1 MAADPK
7 EFEAIAP
14 SLAIPHQWQGREVV
28 IRPLKVGQI
37 PGFAKAVG
45 PILASVPAQSGAWG
59 DMDIVSLIGT
69 HGEALI
75 AACAIAAPG
84 IPESEIREAELDAF
98 MSLIADI
105 LSVNVDFFRRRM
117 PQAAPKLADTLSKL
131 GDGLTPSKS

>member
-14 SLAIPHQWQGREVV
+14 SLAIPHKWRDREVV

-45 PILASVPAQSGAWG
+45 PILSSIPASSAGWG

-75 AACAIAAPG
+75 AACAIAVPG
-84 IPESEIREAELDAF
+84 IPETEIREAELDEF
-98 MSLIADI
+98 MALIADI

-117 PQAAPKLADTLSKL
+117 PQAAPKLAETLASLGDGSTLSKR
-131 GDGLTPSKS
+131 